1 MEKVGLFE
9 SAGKLEAI
17 KWAEKAANIL
27 IGLGIDCCASPDMIS
42 KFEKDIAKKI
52 KICRI
57 EEYEKFVDAVI
68 SFGGDGTILSASRAL
83 AQSDIP
89 IMGFNVGR
97 LGFLAEF
104 SVQELESSISD
115 LLKGNYRVL
124 ERKMIETH
132 VNGEVILALNDFVV
146 EKKDTSHMIT
156 LQAFVNE
163 HYIADYRADG
173 LIITTP
179 TGSTAYSLSCGGPI
193 LAPTSRVICI
203 TPISPHSLTLRP
215 LVISDTNE
223 IKLIIHSADDA
234 VNLVADGQI
243 KKVLRNNDTIYIR
256 SSEASIKLIKPL
268 SSSYYDLL
276 RKKLL
281 WAASYLDQK

>member
-1 MEKVGLFE
+1 MFE
-9 SAGKLEAI
+9 SAGKPEAI

-124 ERKMIETH
+124 DRTMIETH

-243 KKVLRNNDTIYIR
+243 KKVLRNNDIIYIR
-256 SSEASIKLIKPL
+256 SSQASIKLIKPL
-268 SSSYYDLL
+268 GSSYYDLL

-281 WAASYLDQK
+281 WAASYLDQKPE